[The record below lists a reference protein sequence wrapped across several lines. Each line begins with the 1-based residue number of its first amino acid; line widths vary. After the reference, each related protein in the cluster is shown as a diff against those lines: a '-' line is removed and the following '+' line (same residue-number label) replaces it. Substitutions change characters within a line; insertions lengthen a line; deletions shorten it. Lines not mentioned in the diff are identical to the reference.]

1 MCYILDMIHNT
12 CDIYIYCLMIYCVF
26 FDVDEKK
33 QKIGFMGYLSAI
45 LDQQSWEKKTWY
57 DQQFFGDTTT

>member
-1 MCYILDMIHNT
+1 
-12 CDIYIYCLMIYCVF
+12 MIYCVF

-45 LDQQSWEKKTWY
+45 LDQQSWEKKRGMTSNFLGI
-57 DQQFFGDTTT
+57 QLHNQ

>member
-1 MCYILDMIHNT
+1 M
-12 CDIYIYCLMIYCVF
+12 IYIYCLMIYGVF